1 MSIKHR
7 LITVLLGIYPAQ
19 WRREYGGELRDLLLT
34 EPLGPGTIGDV
45 VWNAV
50 RERLRSLELATVF
63 GLVAMA
69 AILTTLSW
77 NIVAP
82 QPYGTGWT
90 TLLEPSDMT
99 FPTIRIRPLVS
110 ELYALFLMAC
120 GCSMHLRHG
129 TTPARSGMSAMKV
142 CFLAGLPIMT
152 AGVLML
158 LGIMHAIVLGP
169 GDIPTTFREHGF
181 ALSYYSELRQPPGS
195 LAVVLAP
202 LARLGESW
210 VWGAVGGSLGRTIA
224 RRCGRP
230 DGRATADPSGGVTG

>member
-1 MSIKHR
+1 MSIKDR
-7 LITVLLGIYPAQ
+7 LVTVLLGIYPAR
-19 WRREYGGELRDLLLT
+19 WRREYGGELKDLLLT
-34 EPLGPGTIGDV
+34 GPLGLGTIGDV
-45 VWNAV
+45 VWSGV
-50 RERLRSLELATVF
+50 CQRLRSLEPATVF

-120 GCSMHLRHG
+120 GCSMHLRYG
-129 TTPARSGMSAMKV
+129 TTPARCGMSAMKV

-230 DGRATADPSGGVTG
+230 GGRATADPTSGVTG

>member
-1 MSIKHR
+1 MSIKDR
-7 LITVLLGIYPAQ
+7 LVTVLLGIYPAR
-19 WRREYGGELRDLLLT
+19 WRREYGGELKDLLLT
-34 EPLGPGTIGDV
+34 GPLGLGTIGDV
-45 VWNAV
+45 VWSGV
-50 RERLRSLELATVF
+50 CQRLRSLEPLTVL

-69 AILTTLSW
+69 AILMTLSW

-129 TTPARSGMSAMKV
+129 TTPARSGMAAMKV

-158 LGIMHAIVLGP
+158 LGVMHAIVLGP
-169 GDIPTTFREHGF
+169 GDVPTTFREHGF
-181 ALSYYSELRQPPGS
+181 ALCTTASLVNRPGRWPLCSHPSPAWGSRGSGARSEDRS
-195 LAVVLAP
+195 
-202 LARLGESW
+202 GEQSP
-210 VWGAVGGSLGRTIA
+210 AAAAGRVA
-224 RRCGRP
+224 GQQR
-230 DGRATADPSGGVTG
+230 SE

>member
-1 MSIKHR
+1 MGIKHR
-7 LITVLLGIYPAQ
+7 LVTVLLGFYPAR
-19 WRREYGGELRDLLLT
+19 WRQEYGGELKDLLLT
-34 EPLGPGTIGDV
+34 GPLGLGTIGDV
-45 VWNAV
+45 VSSGV
-50 RERLRSLELATVF
+50 CQRLRSLGPATVF

-69 AILTTLSW
+69 AILMALSW

-120 GCSMHLRHG
+120 GYLMHLRHG
-129 TTPARSGMSAMKV
+129 TTPARSGMAAMKV

-158 LGIMHAIVLGP
+158 LGVMHATVLGP
-169 GDIPTTFREHGF
+169 GDVPTTFREHGF

-202 LARLGESW
+202 VARLGESW
-210 VWGAVGGSLGRTIA
+210 VWGAVGGTLARTIA
-224 RRCGRP
+224 RRRGRP
-230 DGRATADPSGGVTG
+230 GGRATADPCSGVTG